1 MAAASSK
8 KVVYAA
14 LVGNLLIAVTKL
26 IAAAWSGSSA
36 MLSEGVHSLVDTGNE
51 VLLLYGMHRAR
62 RPPDADH
69 PLGYGRE
76 LYFWSFIVAVLIFA
90 VGAGVSFYEGISHI
104 LNPIPIADAYVN
116 YAVLAL
122 AFMFESGSWYV
133 ARKQF
138 RTANPNVGYLQGA
151 ARSKDPPAFMVLF
164 EDSAALIGILIAFAG
179 TFAAERFEQPVLD
192 GVASVGIALL
202 LAATAAFLAAESK
215 SLLIG
220 EPAPRATREGILQ
233 IARDHRGI
241 EAVNRLL
248 TLHLAPDQVIVA
260 LNLDF
265 NDRRSAADI
274 ETDVAALESAIRKR
288 FPQVTEV
295 FIKPQRSQRAVPET
309 AGDSSSGSTPL
320 PQREARNEGA
330 DHAETWN

>member
-51 VLLLYGMHRAR
+51 VLLLYGMHRAK

-116 YAVLAL
+116 YAGSRLGLHVRIRVVVCRPEGIARVLRML
-122 AFMFESGSWYV
+122 MPRLDYHQDQVGSPEDV
-133 ARKQF
+133 EPDASPADVKQF
-138 RTANPNVGYLQGA
+138 LEVVRARDARTDTCVDRKCVSFSEWHILTRGS
-151 ARSKDPPAFMVLF
+151 ARPPPAV
-164 EDSAALIGILIAFAG
+164 
-179 TFAAERFEQPVLD
+179 RNQPVEK
-192 GVASVGIALL
+192 G
-202 LAATAAFLAAESK
+202 
-215 SLLIG
+215 
-220 EPAPRATREGILQ
+220 R
-233 IARDHRGI
+233 
-241 EAVNRLL
+241 RLVL
-248 TLHLAPDQVIVA
+248 GLPYI
-260 LNLDF
+260 
-265 NDRRSAADI
+265 SAQKNM
-274 ETDVAALESAIRKR
+274 R
-288 FPQVTEV
+288 
-295 FIKPQRSQRAVPET
+295 
-309 AGDSSSGSTPL
+309 
-320 PQREARNEGA
+320 
-330 DHAETWN
+330 